1 MPMRWWRQIRLA
13 SCCLPLVLAATALGQ
28 SKIGFVNANVI
39 LEQAPQ
45 AVLALEKLEQEFAS
59 RDQELI
65 AQREAITALDRQLNQ
80 LGITEADQRAD
91 LERQIRQAQRELA
104 RMEEDFRD
112 DFNVRRNQELQTLQ
126 TLIQQVITSVR
137 QDENFTIILNQDAV
151 ASASKEADITPLVL
165 QRLADLAE

>member
-1 MPMRWWRQIRLA
+1 MKSIFWTLLWGLL
-13 SCCLPLVLAATALGQ
+13 CLLAAPAYSQ
-28 SKIGFVNANVI
+28 SKIGFVNANII

-45 AVLALEKLEQEFAS
+45 AVQALKKLEQEFAT

-65 AQREAITALDRQLNQ
+65 SLREDIQAIESDLAQLSM
-80 LGITEADQRAD
+80 TESSDKRAEM
-91 LERQIRQAQRELA
+91 ERSIRQKQRELA

-126 TLIQQVITSVR
+126 MLIQQVITEVR
-137 QDENFTIILNQDAV
+137 QDENFTLILNQDAI

-165 QRLADLAE
+165 QKLAELSE

>member
-1 MPMRWWRQIRLA
+1 MRSVFWT
-13 SCCLPLVLAATALGQ
+13 LVLGLLCLLMAPAYSQ
-28 SKIGFVNANVI
+28 SKIGFVNANII

-45 AVLALEKLEQEFAS
+45 AVQALKKLEQEFAA

-65 AQREAITALDRQLNQ
+65 SRREEIQVIESDLAQLSM
-80 LGITEADQRAD
+80 TESSDKRAEM
-91 LERQIRQAQRELA
+91 ERSIRQKQRELA

-126 TLIQQVITSVR
+126 MLIQQVITEVR
-137 QDENFTIILNQDAV
+137 QDENFTLIFNQDAI

-165 QRLADLAE
+165 QKLAELSE

>member
-1 MPMRWWRQIRLA
+1 MKSIFWTLLWGL
-13 SCCLPLVLAATALGQ
+13 LFLLAAPAYSQ
-28 SKIGFVNANVI
+28 SKIGFVNANII

-45 AVLALEKLEQEFAS
+45 AVQALKKLEQEFAA

-65 AQREAITALDRQLNQ
+65 SRREDIQAIESDLAQLSM
-80 LGITEADQRAD
+80 TESSDKRAEM
-91 LERQIRQAQRELA
+91 ERSIRQKQRELA

-126 TLIQQVITSVR
+126 MLIQQVITEVR
-137 QDENFTIILNQDAV
+137 QDENFTLILNQDAI

-165 QRLADLAE
+165 QKLAELSE